1 MKVLDTQR
9 IGLQFDQA
17 DLLDLPGTQRF
28 SLNEPS
34 FEIPNCSPELLA
46 ITRRGWEDR
55 LRSEYVGVMV
65 MRRFHGLLVD
75 LNAPMDL
82 QEIGIML
89 TLLEQQHTR
98 LCAAAA
104 RALGS
109 DLNLGFDLTE
119 LQQARTQEP
128 LEEQFW
134 MMIVGTLICGEGVAL
149 ELLKQSLAELPR
161 TGFCEVLRAIA
172 RDEVLHASLGFKL
185 LTELRH
191 STAGWVTY
199 PGDDWVK
206 GLVTE
211 QLRAMR
217 QRDVV
222 EADEADFF
230 QTPDQADQMRQL
242 GIPDSQD
249 FVGAYHRAIDTVIPA
264 KLKRAGLDLS
274 G

>member
-1 MKVLDTQR
+1 LDSQR
-9 IGLQFDQA
+9 IGLQFDQVG
-17 DLLDLPGTQRF
+17 LLGLPGTQRF
-28 SLNEPS
+28 SLIEPE
-34 FEIPNCSPELLA
+34 FDIPNCSPELLA

-82 QEIGIML
+82 QEVGIML
-89 TLLEQQHTR
+89 MLHEQQHTR

-104 RALGS
+104 QALGS
-109 DLNLGFDLTE
+109 DLRLGFDLEE

-128 LEEQFW
+128 LEEQLW

-161 TGFCEVLRAIA
+161 TGFCEVLRSIA

-185 LTELRH
+185 LVELRN
-191 STAGWVTY
+191 STAGWLTY

-206 GLVTE
+206 GLVIK

-222 EADEADFF
+222 EADEAAFF
-230 QTPDQADQMRQL
+230 KSPDQAGQMRQL
-242 GIPDSQD
+242 GIPNSQD
-249 FVGAYHRAIDTVIPA
+249 FVGAYRRAIDTVIPER
-264 KLKRAGLDLS
+264 LKRAGVDLS
-274 G
+274 S